1 MDRNEVVLAGRLPEA
16 ASVRKLRSG
25 SALTRWR
32 LIVRRQQRDRRTQ
45 VDTIPCASF
54 VPEVALAAAGWLPG
68 DMVEVTGSLRRRW
81 WGDDG
86 SKASGYEVEVHSV
99 RHLGPA
105 PGAAPAGDRG
115 GERAA
120 AAAVRP
126 PGSTPARGSAPG
138 SPVRP
143 GWERSPLRAG
153 AVPSRESRGG
163 GPPAGRDEAG
173 AERTP

>member
-1 MDRNEVVLAGRLPEA
+1 MDRNEVVLVGRLPEA

-32 LIVRRQQRDRRTQ
+32 LIVRRQQRARRIQ

-86 SKASGYEVEVHSV
+86 SKSSGYEVEVRSA

-115 GERAA
+115 GEEAA
-120 AAAVRP
+120 LDRD
-126 PGSTPARGSAPG
+126 
-138 SPVRP
+138 
-143 GWERSPLRAG
+143 
-153 AVPSRESRGG
+153 GG
-163 GPPAGRDEAG
+163 GRHEHAKVTPWSGGRLLDGERPSDG
-173 AERTP
+173 ACGSG